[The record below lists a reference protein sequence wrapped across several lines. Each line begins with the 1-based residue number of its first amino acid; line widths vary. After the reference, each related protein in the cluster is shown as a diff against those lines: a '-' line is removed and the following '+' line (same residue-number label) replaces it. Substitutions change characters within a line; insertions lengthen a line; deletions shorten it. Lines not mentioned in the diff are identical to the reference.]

1 MDAAARTVFIV
12 NDSGE
17 DRTALSRLLA
27 SVDYKVRTFE
37 SAERIREEQ
46 DAETPGC
53 LLVDICM
60 PDMSGLELQRTY
72 VGSPR
77 TSNRLFERNEWH

>member
-1 MDAAARTVFIV
+1 MDAAARTVCIL

-37 SAERIREEQ
+37 SAERFLEEQ
-46 DAETPGC
+46 DAERPGC
-53 LLVDICM
+53 MLVDICL
-60 PDMSGLELQRTY
+60 PGMSGLNLQRSL

-77 TSNRLFERNEWH
+77 ASESLEPLLDSG